1 MRETTYFNYLRVR
14 LGKRLHKAIRLQRK
28 FTITL
33 LLISLSL
40 FSPPGM
46 VYTGK
51 TDRNNCNMNLRID
64 NSIRS
69 NPTFT
74 ELFISNNTLKKF
86 SFWDKILSTYVNQ
99 QTLYNYAEIV
109 EKGL

>member
-1 MRETTYFNYLRVR
+1 
-14 LGKRLHKAIRLQRK
+14 
-28 FTITL
+28 
-33 LLISLSL
+33 
-40 FSPPGM
+40 
-46 VYTGK
+46 
-51 TDRNNCNMNLRID
+51 MNLRID